1 MPRQTKANSH
11 TGRTPAGHTRDVKVE
26 RIDRVTIY
34 RRGTTYCLCYRHG
47 GLSQRRKVDGNL
59 AVARA
64 TAHKIV
70 AALNEGRE
78 SPVAYQRTSPKKLV
92 DGFLDSVANVQR
104 LALRTQDRY
113 RAALDRF
120 LDYCAVA
127 RIGYADAIAEITI
140 EGFVKWLRGQKR
152 TRNGATTGRRD
163 AYRIG
168 GIKFILAT
176 CRTAFNWAARH
187 RLLPPYGQNRL
198 LSFPSIS

>member
-1 MPRQTKANSH
+1 MPRQKKANGH

-34 RRGTTYCLCYRHG
+34 RRGTTYCLYYRQG
-47 GLSQRRKVDGNL
+47 GLSRRRKVDGNL

-78 SPVAYQRTSPKKLV
+78 SPVAFQRTSPKKLV
-92 DGFLDSVANVQR
+92 EGFLESVANVQR

-120 LDYCAVA
+120 LDYCAAA
-127 RIGYADAIAEITI
+127 RIGHADAIAEATI
-140 EGFVKWLRGQKR
+140 EDFVKWLRGS
-152 TRNGATTGRRD
+152 
-163 AYRIG
+163 
-168 GIKFILAT
+168 
-176 CRTAFNWAARH
+176 AARH
-187 RLLPPYGQNRL
+187 HRARSTRAEP
-198 LSFPSIS
+198 